1 MTQLILKSRVEIY
14 SLIVT
19 GILLLGF
26 IVATIILAIKLHNH
40 KNLYKIASCDQCQTC
55 AKSASLG
62 LEICCTNK
70 QGKPSIDENSKIATC
85 IP

>member
-55 AKSASLG
+55 ASAGG
-62 LEICCTNK
+62 LEICCTNQ
-70 QGKPSIDENSKIATC
+70 QGKPSIDVINQKANC
-85 IP
+85 ISN